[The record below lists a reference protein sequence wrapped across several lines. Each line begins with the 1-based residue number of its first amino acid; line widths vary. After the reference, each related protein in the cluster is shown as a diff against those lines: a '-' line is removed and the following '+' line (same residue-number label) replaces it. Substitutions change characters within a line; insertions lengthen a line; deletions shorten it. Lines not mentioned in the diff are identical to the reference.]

1 MSKKIESG
9 EPKEIIEVRSLV
21 VEQME
26 GVGEIVSIKNDM
38 DLDRAVLAHQKAKS
52 AAKLVKA
59 RKEFLTKPLNAAL
72 KSWREVF
79 KGVEDHIEEEESRL
93 EGLILAYR
101 KKKDEAANKKEEA
114 LAEKVS
120 TGEISAEKAVE
131 KMENIQRAEISGSHV
146 RKVPT
151 LEIFDLALIPRE
163 YLVPDTVK
171 IKEAIKSGLEVP
183 GAKMVDREILV

>member
-9 EPKEIIEVRSLV
+9 EPKEIVEVRSLI

-26 GVGEIVSIKNDM
+26 GVGEIVSIKNDA

-52 AAKLVKA
+52 VAKLVKA

-79 KGVEDHIEEEESRL
+79 KPMEDSVEEEESRL
-93 EGLILAYR
+93 ERLILAYR
-101 KKKDEAANKKEEA
+101 KKKDEAATKKEEVI
-114 LAEKVS
+114 AEKVA

-131 KMENIQRAEISGSHV
+131 KMENIKHAEISGSHV

-151 LEIFDLALIPRE
+151 LEIFDLSIVPRE